1 MWGGLSFQDSCSYV
15 MEQLIYFHDHCLVI
29 LFFVSYLV
37 LYFVFLGAISDFY
50 DKGVREGHEIEFIWT
65 LLPASF
71 LIAVALPSLK
81 ILYLIDEDF
90 GKSLTYKITGHQ
102 WYWSYEY
109 SDYVGYRE
117 DGFISSREIFR
128 LFTTEERLLVPFLVP
143 LRILVTSQDV
153 IHSWVIPS
161 IGVKCDALPGRLNQL
176 VFILGRSG
184 LFFGQCSELCG
195 ANHSFIPISIER
207 NEGVSYLDYFNMS

>member
-128 LFTTEERLLVPFLVP
+128 LFTTEERLLVPFFGSFTY
-143 LRILVTSQDV
+143 ISYF
-153 IHSWVIPS
+153 
-161 IGVKCDALPGRLNQL
+161 PGRN
-176 VFILGRSG
+176 
-184 LFFGQCSELCG
+184 
-195 ANHSFIPISIER
+195 SFLSNPLYWGKVWCFTRTIKSTC
-207 NEGVSYLDYFNMS
+207 FWF